1 MFRMADA
8 LLDILACA
16 PGSTREGGICEG
28 MGDILYSLKNVLL
41 DIGGLK
47 SGFLDKLQLRMAN
60 SELSRRPWPYLSM
73 SLPDGPLSKPTER
86 AVYEVENP
94 QETDVDGLDISDVK

>member
-16 PGSTREGGICEG
+16 PGSTREGGICTG

-41 DIGGLK
+41 DIGGVK
-47 SGFLDKLQLRMAN
+47 SGFLDKLQIRMAG
-60 SELSRRPWPYLSM
+60 SELARRPWPYLSM
-73 SLPDGPLSKPTER
+73 QYPEYAAPRHEGT
-86 AVYEVENP
+86 AIYEVDGQQGVES
-94 QETDVDGLDISDVK
+94 DGLDIPPV